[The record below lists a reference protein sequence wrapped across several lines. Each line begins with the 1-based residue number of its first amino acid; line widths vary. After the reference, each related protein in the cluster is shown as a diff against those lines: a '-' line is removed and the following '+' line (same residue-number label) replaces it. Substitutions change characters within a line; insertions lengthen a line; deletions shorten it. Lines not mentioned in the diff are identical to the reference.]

1 MRRATPQPWAD
12 AIAPPCTMG
21 GSELMC
27 ADSDCG
33 HVDAWLPALKRRR
46 TKLIQARDNDTLGKL
61 CVRYGNTSAND
72 LRDLNPGLVADGF
85 GKRAD
90 ARLRRDTQVCVYCDD
105 DDDE

>member
-1 MRRATPQPWAD
+1 
-12 AIAPPCTMG
+12 
-21 GSELMC
+21 MC
-27 ADSDCG
+27 ADSDCSN
-33 HVDAWLPALKRRR
+33 VDAWLPALKRRR